1 MGNLFSNKKTT
12 QQTTNSNQSGSTENN
27 LWDNPGLQSFLSGY
41 NNQFQGAANFNAPV
55 NQYQTGAANAQTG
68 VSGGLGSAFQTA
80 NQVGSDGITKANID
94 KYMSPYVQ
102 GVINP
107 TMQVQNQQ
115 NQQAL
120 SNLSGNQAAKGA
132 LGNNTGSAAAYMASV
147 QPAQQAQI
155 AGLYQQGYG
164 QATSTAAQDAALRL
178 QGAGTAGS
186 LTGAAT
192 GANAALGNMGQNIWQ
207 SNYQNQITPYTL
219 YNQGVQG
226 FTGLGGLAGQN
237 YTGTSSGTSNGT
249 SSETPSLGSVLAGL
263 LGTGISAY
271 KADGGPVNDNAPI
284 MPYEPSEAPQE
295 TLIDKVLKASHALR
309 EFRDGGAATKADGGM
324 VGYDPTKWVT
334 QVHAPSSGPSVDY
347 KKAGAGLSG
356 MGSSLG
362 KMSNDGDM
370 GGSAIAAQQAEL
382 GRGLQSIMQ
391 RPAFGSGGDVDG
403 DRGGSE
409 FPAEVRGVSDVM
421 RPFMPSSPVDMEAP
435 SGGVSDVMRPF
446 MPTAPMTSGLPPMEP
461 ASPRPATA
469 VMGQAYRADPVPSP
483 SMAGATARAQEQSM
497 GSKFYDMIGR
507 PFSGGVWDGKE
518 ATAGQRAGAAL
529 TQIGNGPFAGFGQ
542 HILEQ
547 QKMRYNE
554 MNAERA
560 AAELMG
566 QYKGQDVLAKQIAL
580 GTVQT
585 PNGPQPTLA
594 SSQFDRQM
602 VMDKA
607 KIDHMM
613 TPELTRQLESA
624 GYVRGTPEFKKAAFE
639 ILNKG
644 RGDKS
649 ETEFD
654 KTIAKA
660 SAQDFEKRGE
670 AIRNSQSQLL
680 RIDQFEK
687 LVNDPNVRTGKFA
700 ETELEAKKM
709 LQVMGFD
716 VKGIPEGEAL
726 RALGNQFALSMR
738 STAGGEGMPGAMSD
752 ADRNFLMATVPGLGN
767 TKGGTSMLIKSMRDT
782 EQYKI
787 RANTEAAR
795 YIEAKRSNAGLGE
808 YMTEWMKQNPMER
821 VVPGHAETRAAA
833 QKELDTHRTLSVPD
847 EARKRL
853 EANASNPKA
862 VADFNAT
869 FNGGKPGLAESLLA
883 GTPPKGSQKNPHDGV
898 MSAGEG
904 EFYTHNGKLYQR
916 KRSINPFASDP
927 EVPAVPA
934 AAP

>member
-120 SNLSGNQAAKGA
+120 SNLFGNQAAKGA

-362 KMSNDGDM
+362 KMSNDGDV

-391 RPAFGSGGDVDG
+391 RPAFADGGEADHG
-403 DRGGSE
+403 IGE
-409 FPAEVRGVSDVM
+409 AM
-421 RPFMPSSPVDMEAP
+421 RPFMPSSPVEMEAP

-446 MPTAPMTSGLPPMEP
+446 MPTAPMSGMPPMEP

-483 SMAGATARAQEQSM
+483 SMAGATARAQEPSM

-542 HILEQ
+542 HILAQ
-547 QKMRYNE
+547 QKIRYDE
-554 MNAERA
+554 LAAERA

-566 QYKGQDVLAKQIAL
+566 QYRGNDTLAKQ
-580 GTVQT
+580 
-585 PNGPQPTLA
+585 
-594 SSQFDRQM
+594 
-602 VMDKA
+602 
-607 KIDHMM
+607 
-613 TPELTRQLESA
+613 
-624 GYVRGTPEFKKAAFE
+624 
-639 ILNKG
+639 
-644 RGDKS
+644 
-649 ETEFD
+649 
-654 KTIAKA
+654 
-660 SAQDFEKRGE
+660 
-670 AIRNSQSQLL
+670 
-680 RIDQFEK
+680 
-687 LVNDPNVRTGKFA
+687 
-700 ETELEAKKM
+700 
-709 LQVMGFD
+709 QVMGAVD
-716 VKGIPEGEAL
+716 GKPTVAARTVGIHESMLPADMRLKAAQAQKAEA
-726 RALGNQFALSMR
+726 
-738 STAGGEGMPGAMSD
+738 D
-752 ADRNFLMATVPGLGN
+752 AD
-767 TKGGTSMLIKSMRDT
+767 KD
-782 EQYKI
+782 
-787 RANTEAAR
+787 
-795 YIEAKRSNAGLGE
+795 
-808 YMTEWMKQNPMER
+808 
-821 VVPGHAETRAAA
+821 
-833 QKELDTHRTLSVPD
+833 
-847 EARKRL
+847 
-853 EANASNPKA
+853 
-862 VADFNAT
+862 
-869 FNGGKPGLAESLLA
+869 
-883 GTPPKGSQKNPHDGV
+883 
-898 MSAGEG
+898 
-904 EFYTHNGKLYQR
+904 YQR
-916 KRSINPFASDP
+916 KLAEDKVRFETEQALAKQKAEMAQWMEIRKQMKGDRDAASGAVPSTNTRMRWVPAPATADAAPPANFEPQPAPAPAAPPPPPTPSRNNRGMIIKGTATAPYENKDQAGFGEYYRASDGKVYRRGNVRSGDTP
-927 EVPAVPA
+927 YYG
-934 AAP
+934 AP